1 MTAIDHFSKW
11 VEAVPIPDQ
20 SAPTIARAVVTKIF
34 SRHGVP
40 KMLLSDQGRNFTS
53 DLVKEVCNLL
63 GVTKLYTSPY
73 NPKCNG
79 QVDNFH
85 KTLHSSLAYFL
96 EGSGQD
102 WEHYVDYVLWAYR
115 SQPHSV
121 TKFSPYYLLYG
132 REMAGPNDKFLEAYI
147 RKKNK
152 TSDAQEAVKELA
164 KKLKEAQK
172 VAWDNIRKGKETQ
185 KKYHD

>member
-20 SAPTIARAVVTKIF
+20 SASTIVRAVVRKIF

-79 QVDNFH
+79 QVENFH
-85 KTLHSSLAYFL
+85 KT
-96 EGSGQD
+96 
-102 WEHYVDYVLWAYR
+102 
-115 SQPHSV
+115 
-121 TKFSPYYLLYG
+121 
-132 REMAGPNDKFLEAYI
+132 
-147 RKKNK
+147 
-152 TSDAQEAVKELA
+152 
-164 KKLKEAQK
+164 
-172 VAWDNIRKGKETQ
+172 
-185 KKYHD
+185 